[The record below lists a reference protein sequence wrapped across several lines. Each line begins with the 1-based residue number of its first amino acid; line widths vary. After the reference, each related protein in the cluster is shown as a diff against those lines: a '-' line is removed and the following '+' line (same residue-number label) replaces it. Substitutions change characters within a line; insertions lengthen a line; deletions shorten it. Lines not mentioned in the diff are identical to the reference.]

1 MTPTLT
7 QAFKKNFLGN
17 SPGWYEA
24 AIIAFLLINPICL
37 YLFGPFVTGWMLIG
51 EFIFT
56 WPWPS
61 NATHCS
67 PADCWQLKP

>member
-7 QAFKKNFLGN
+7 QAFRSNFLGN
-17 SPGWYEA
+17 SPSWYEA
-24 AIIAFLLINPICL
+24 AIVAFLVLNPICL

-56 WPWPS
+56 
-61 NATHCS
+61 
-67 PADCWQLKP
+67 